1 MEITSTDLLDS
12 VRCSF
17 EIAVSA
23 LVQAGVNLGTLG
35 FEPTKLEVL
44 AVVDDL
50 RDAITAIDNHKSNAQ
65 VERTQKAKTEQTQAQ
80 PETRPSEVRS
90 DALLGSCCFRCKHWT
105 GKRRKQTAY
114 CTRLHLSGKD
124 APHGTACCVLWEKR
138 KNACMPNAKHEARAI
153 AIRPECGCS
162 ASSIGGKDNG

>member
-23 LVQAGVNLGTLG
+23 LVQAGGNLKILG

-50 RDAITAIDNHKSNAQ
+50 RNAITAIDNHKANTGICGASPHDAALG
-65 VERTQKAKTEQTQAQ
+65 EKTNT
-80 PETRPSEVRS
+80 PLDTRK
-90 DALLGSCCFRCKHWT
+90 G
-105 GKRRKQTAY
+105 
-114 CTRLHLSGKD
+114 
-124 APHGTACCVLWEKR
+124 
-138 KNACMPNAKHEARAI
+138 
-153 AIRPECGCS
+153 
-162 ASSIGGKDNG
+162 